1 MPAKGPATILAMD
14 IAVPPTYYLQ
24 DTYPDHLFNVCNL
37 NHKVE
42 LKAKYKSF
50 CTSLVYKLSSRFAP
64 ETACFEL
71 SGLISLKLI
80 AGTSFLLSS
89 LVSMMEAHGFFDY

>member
-1 MPAKGPATILAMD
+1 MAPTRDLAASTATSEHNAGLPDLRSNFGRLLQMPAKGPATISAMD

-24 DTYPDHLFNVCNL
+24 DAYPDHLFNVCNL

-50 CTSLVYKLSSRFAP
+50 CTSLIYKLSS
-64 ETACFEL
+64 
-71 SGLISLKLI
+71 
-80 AGTSFLLSS
+80 
-89 LVSMMEAHGFFDY
+89 